1 MMQENETSDIVEG
14 HDPANRTLNLDALR
28 SFVAICETGSFRNA
42 AERVHKSPSAVSLQI
57 GKLEDLLGVRLLDR
71 DARHVALTDHGEMLL
86 GQARRMM
93 GLNDETLALFQRP
106 SLVGRLCLSAP
117 HDLGVTLVP
126 GLLRRLAE
134 VHPGVHIDVRLGTSD
149 AVQKGIMDGS
159 ANLALF
165 NDVGASKIQAQDLFS
180 EPLKW
185 LALDGGRAV
194 QQDPLPLAV
203 ADVGCAWRDAALNAL
218 QTAGRA
224 YRIAYSSDTSMGQ
237 VAAVRADLAVAAL
250 PLSLADRDL
259 VEAPSHYHL
268 PQLPLTQI
276 RVADDGSA
284 LARAFV
290 ELVAA
295 DMQPRPRVAAERV
308 GSKAHKS

>member
-1 MMQENETSDIVEG
+1 MMQKNSTSDIVMCRET
-14 HDPANRTLNLDALR
+14 ANRTLNLDALR
-28 SFVAICETGSFRNA
+28 SFVAICETGSFRRA
-42 AERVHKSPSAVSLQI
+42 AARVHKSPSAVSLQI
-57 GKLEDLLGVRLLDR
+57 GKLEELLGVRLLDR
-71 DARHVALTDHGEMLL
+71 DARHVALTDQGGTLL
-86 GQARRMM
+86 GQARRILGM
-93 GLNDETLALFQRP
+93 NDETLALFRR
-106 SLVGRLCLSAP
+106 SALVGRLCLSAP
-117 HDLGVTLVP
+117 HDLGVSLVP

-134 VHPGVHIDVRLGTSD
+134 VHPGVHVDVRLGTSD
-149 AVQKGIMDGS
+149 AVQKGITDGS

-165 NDVGASKIQAQDLFS
+165 NDVGTSAIQAHDLFS

-185 LALDGGRAV
+185 LVLDGGQAV

-237 VAAVRADLAVAAL
+237 VAALRADLAVAAL

-259 VEAPSHYHL
+259 IEAPSHYDL
-268 PQLPLTQI
+268 PQLPLTHI
-276 RVADDGSA
+276 RVADDGSE

-295 DMQPRPRVAAERV
+295 DMRPRPRVATE
-308 GSKAHKS
+308 